1 MADYSLD
8 LTASLAVN
16 YITDTYRRGSGNWIF
31 VPVAGAFYTKDLIVT
46 NTITGKQLEP
56 QTQYRALHPQKEAI
70 NLSAKE
76 VMCILVILDPA
87 VNEVS
92 VKRRVVGGKFQI
104 IGTDIDKIIS
114 EEELTNINSATWGQV
129 IGAPVQFPYDPHAHY
144 IEDIYGFEH
153 VVYLL
158 EELTTAVATGD
169 KNAFGMFYQ
178 YIDKQFALLKTET
191 DEKLA
196 QLEEIVNAVESNRK
210 WKPGVIV
217 AMRNNTPPAT
227 AFGYGTWRKIPNSL
241 LYGVNLDSELGSK
254 KKVGEGPDYLM
265 TGVYFWE
272 LVSV

>member
-1 MADYSLD
+1 MADYGLD

-56 QTQYRALHPQKEAI
+56 QTQYRALHPQKEAV

-76 VMCILVILDPA
+76 VMCILVILDPV

-92 VKRRVVGGKFQI
+92 VKRRVVGGKFQVV
-104 IGTDIDKIIS
+104 GTDIDKIIT

-129 IGAPVQFPYDPHAHY
+129 IGAPIQYPWDPHTHY

-178 YIDKQFALLKTET
+178 YIDKQFAVLRSET
-191 DEKLA
+191 DQKLA
-196 QLEEIVNAVESNRK
+196 QLEEIVNAVEGSRK

-241 LYGVNLDSELGSK
+241 LYGVNLDAELGSR